1 MSLPA
6 KNDLLTLDYAWR
18 GSPFVHVQ
26 GNQSFSTLTL
36 DYAWKAQP
44 FVTPFAV
51 RRRRVILCE

>member
-1 MSLPA
+1 MSLPT
-6 KNDLLTLDYAWR
+6 KNDLTAMNFAWR
-18 GSPFVHVQ
+18 GQPFIHVQ

-51 RRRRVILCE
+51 RHRRVILCE